1 MVFQSYALYPNM
13 TVAGNISFGMEMRG
27 VPVDERKK
35 AIDKVA
41 KVLQIGH
48 LLDRK
53 PSQLSGGQRQR
64 VAMGRALVRDPKLFL
79 FDEPLSNLDA
89 KLRVDMRIEIKRLH
103 QATGTSIVY
112 VTHDQ
117 IEAMTLATKIAV
129 MRDGEVQ
136 QFGTPAEIYNNPK
149 NLFVADFMGSPAMN
163 LLTATIGTG
172 GNDLHVRRAA
182 ARRPQPIAPAGAADG
197 RACRLF
203 QGKQMIFGI
212 RPEALTDPDGADRN
226 AISLFEGDCLIEV
239 VEPAG
244 SDTFA
249 VTKLGGKE
257 VVARLRADARIAP
270 ARQHAGLPSTWTR
283 RCSSIRKASSASA
296 EPCHDE
302 TARYRHHRLR
312 HWRSDDRFRSCRHPA
327 HIAILERGERLA
339 DTPEH
344 AHYRSIFVDGH
355 FRPKEMWREPDGTA
369 FNPGNFYFVGGN
381 SKLFGAVL
389 LRYRAEDFTE
399 MQHLGGVSPAWPFP
413 YEELEPWYGKAER
426 LFEVRGELGQDP
438 TEPFHSTP
446 YSHGPCRTSPP
457 SPAPAPS

>member
-1 MVFQSYALYPNM
+1 MAFLEISGLKKRFGSLEILKGINLDLEEGGFLVLVGPSGCGKSTLLNTIAGLETISEGDIAVDGRSIADLHPSKRDIAMVFQSYALYPNM

-27 VPVDERKK
+27 VAADERKI

-136 QFGTPAEIYNNPK
+136 QFGTPAEIYNNPA

-163 LLTATIGTG
+163 LLSATIEKGPDG
-172 GNDLHVRRAA
+172 VMVSLD
-182 ARRPQPIAPAGAADG
+182 RPDAEPMKLPVAPGKEALDAYAG
-197 RACRLF
+197 R
-203 QGKQMIFGI
+203 QVIFGI

-226 AISLFEGDCLIEV
+226 AKTVAEGDCLIEV

-257 VVARLRADARIAP
+257 VVARLRADARI
-270 ARQHAGLPSTWTR
+270 HAGEH
-283 RCSSIRKASSASA
+283 A
-296 EPCHDE
+296 
-302 TARYRHHRLR
+302 
-312 HWRSDDRFRSCRHPA
+312 
-327 HIAILERGERLA
+327 RLA
-339 DTPEH
+339 
-344 AHYRSIFVDGH
+344 
-355 FRPKEMWREPDGTA
+355 
-369 FNPGNFYFVGGN
+369 FNLD
-381 SKLFGAVL
+381 KAV
-389 LRYRAEDFTE
+389 F
-399 MQHLGGVSPAWPFP
+399 F
-413 YEELEPWYGKAER
+413 
-426 LFEVRGELGQDP
+426 DP
-438 TEPFHSTP
+438 QTQK
-446 YSHGPCRTSPP
+446 RIV
-457 SPAPAPS
+457 